1 MAATALPFTTRVI
14 TDSSVNTQD
23 AMDQGRFVVELLVAP
38 AVPMSF
44 LTVKLVQ
51 SGGQMSLVEG

>member
-1 MAATALPFTTRVI
+1 VI
-14 TDSSVNTQD
+14 TDASVNTPY

-51 SGGQMSLVEG
+51 SGGQLSLVEG